1 MLYMPDALNAVTQLM
16 EADPSKLVHRN
27 SFNIT
32 CMSFTPAQLFAKIAE
47 RIPEATFDYDVDPV
61 KAQISASWPN
71 RMDDSCARK
80 EWGWNPQWGIDA
92 MVDDMLKEIAKK
104 I

>member
-32 CMSFTPAQLFAKIAE
+32 CMSFTPTQLFEKIKQ
-47 RIPEATFDYDVDPV
+47 RIPDATFDFDVDPV

-71 RMDDSCARK
+71 KLDDTCARE
-80 EWGWNPQWGIDA
+80 EWGWNPQWDIDA
-92 MVDDMLKEIAKK
+92 MIDDMLDK
-104 I
+104 ISRKI